1 MCDAMKNG
9 VAGDS
14 TGREVKKVTRLH
26 SCFTGYWLLTCV
38 FTLGLHIHGLFFVW

>member
-1 MCDAMKNG
+1 MSDVMKNG

-26 SCFTGYWLLTCV
+26 TLLTRV
-38 FTLGLHIHGLFFVW
+38 RVKVTAMSV